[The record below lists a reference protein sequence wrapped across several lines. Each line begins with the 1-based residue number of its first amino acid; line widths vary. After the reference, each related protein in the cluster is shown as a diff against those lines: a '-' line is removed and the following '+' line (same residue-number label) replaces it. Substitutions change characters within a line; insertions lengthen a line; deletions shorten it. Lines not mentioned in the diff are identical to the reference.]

1 MLDTPGEVIK
11 TLKTLNDYYCLK
23 SNFIIYPK
31 SNKTDI
37 RDREPFRPGFLSSI
51 DERKELIRRLD
62 KLNKREKTILVLF
75 YTFAKPMDYIEHK
88 LHLSCRQCYRIKK
101 KALQNIISVGE
112 ES

>member
-1 MLDTPGEVIK
+1 MLDTPGEVVN
-11 TLKTLNDYYCLK
+11 TLKTLNDYYYLK

-51 DERKELIRRLD
+51 DERKELIRRLN
-62 KLNKREKTILVLF
+62 KLEERGKTILLLF
-75 YTFAKPMDYIEHK
+75 YTFGKPMDYIEHK
-88 LHLSCRQCYRIKK
+88 LHLSCRHCYRIKK